1 MFLTFIKI
9 LFEVFLENKKDLE
22 LKIIKFEFNLFI
34 KYFFENLRNKIKEK
48 IIIIKVKLNLI
59 SLMLNKMNSNLIF

>member
-34 KYFFENLRNKIKEK
+34 KYFFENLSNKIKEK
-48 IIIIKVKLNLI
+48 IIYYIAQ
-59 SLMLNKMNSNLIF
+59 NKKGFI

>member
-1 MFLTFIKI
+1 MLLTFIKI

-22 LKIIKFEFNLFI
+22 LKIIKFEFNLLI

-48 IIIIKVKLNLI
+48 IIYYIVQ
-59 SLMLNKMNSNLIF
+59 NKKGFI

>member
-48 IIIIKVKLNLI
+48 IIYYIAQ
-59 SLMLNKMNSNLIF
+59 NKKGFI